1 MAHTHIYTTNETSHR
16 QTRSN
21 SSVPV
26 QRSANLHVPKVAK
39 ESKTEKTLE
48 GNERYRRICRKLK
61 DLVVRVQLRFLE
73 SLEPV
78 FNRFLTLLPKKKEP
92 LIHMQLSKLVRTL
105 MQHFLKSD
113 EVGKKIRCLQ
123 VREPTA

>member
-1 MAHTHIYTTNETSHR
+1 M
-16 QTRSN
+16 
-21 SSVPV
+21 
-26 QRSANLHVPKVAK
+26 

-61 DLVVRVQLRFLE
+61 DLVVRVQLHFLE

-92 LIHMQLSKLVRTL
+92 FIHIQLSELVRTL